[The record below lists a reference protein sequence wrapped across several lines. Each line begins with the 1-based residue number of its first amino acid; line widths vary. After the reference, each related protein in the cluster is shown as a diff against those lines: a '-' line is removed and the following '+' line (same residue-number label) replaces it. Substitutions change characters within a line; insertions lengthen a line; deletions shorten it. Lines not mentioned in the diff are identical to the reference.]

1 MERATN
7 ANTGDVF
14 QLVNGGAGD
23 STLARW
29 PYLRG
34 LLVYADEIR
43 HWGIVAMAIETVS
56 AGGVRYVP
64 LRLQW
69 DEIEY
74 VGTPKVIPEGVGR

>member
-7 ANTGDVF
+7 ANIGDVF
-14 QLVNGGAGD
+14 QLVHGEAGD

-29 PYLRG
+29 PCLKG

-43 HWGIVAMAIETVS
+43 HWGIVAMYISHPAKGYI
-56 AGGVRYVP
+56 P

-74 VGTPKVIPEGVGR
+74 VGTPKIIPEGVGR